1 MRASGIA
8 ATLAASAAVLAGLAG
23 SGVHVVAGPAGFAVV
38 DGDTVH
44 LDQESYRLLG
54 IDAAEIRRAQCD
66 AERRLGEL
74 TKHRL
79 EVLLESGA
87 ISVFPDPPTKRDK
100 YGRRLLRLIVNGED
114 AACVLITEGYARPWR
129 GRREDWCTDVSLA
142 QQDDGEPEA
151 CAATSSVP

>member
-1 MRASGIA
+1 
-8 ATLAASAAVLAGLAG
+8 
-23 SGVHVVAGPAGFAVV
+23 VAGPAGFAVV

-44 LDQESYRLLG
+44 LDQESYRLIG
-54 IDAAEIRRAQCD
+54 IDAAEIHRAQCD

-87 ISVFPDPPTKRDK
+87 ISFVPDPPSKRDK
-100 YGRRLLRLIVNGED
+100 FGRLLVRLIVNGED
-114 AACVLITEGYARPWR
+114 AACVLIREGYARPWR

-142 QQDDGEPEA
+142 QQDDAEPEA